1 MNIKRIASSHFQI
14 VSNEGIKKQE
24 SDFQSWKL
32 IKQEE
37 LPKLIKDH
45 FKAMEF
51 RGFVFGG
58 QVKKLGQKN
67 DADLEKFLIE
77 KIKFSK

>member
-32 IKQEE
+32 IKQED

-45 FKAMEF
+45 HKAMEF
-51 RGFVFGG
+51 REFVFGG
-58 QVKKLGQKN
+58 QIKKLGQKN

-77 KIKFSK
+77 TNEFSK